1 MSTAVDML
9 LYFIYNELI
18 DNHSHQMNGGFLLL
32 QTLPVAAPLRSLL
45 FQLTDAELK
54 VQPACS
60 CSETHTTHFYSL
72 LIFTGGSGQLIL
84 SDQTITLTT
93 DTCYLLS
100 PGTSYSTDNQEM
112 TLYYYLITFTAIN
125 TAEFPEYCSEEL
137 LPGRQELIV
146 HPFTRVIRLAEELLM
161 NKNNADDVQFF
172 KRQLKFQE
180 LLLLLFE
187 HNYPSEQLPSPAD
200 SVEKTIQYMQENYT
214 ESITVKQ
221 LAELAGVTLWQY
233 TPIFQKLTGQRP
245 LDYLTELRINH
256 SKRFLLEST
265 KPLREI
271 ARLVGFSDEY
281 YFSRRFRQKTGIT
294 PGQYAHQQGRKRSV
308 KDWTGHEVDIPER
321 PRRIVYHGETLGD
334 LLALGVKPVGGDE
347 SFARNSVYKHRLKK
361 LANVG
366 FPLDPQ
372 LTASLSPDLIII
384 ANADER
390 AYRVVSGIAPTLTFD
405 SFAPLEHRMR
415 TLGSWLGKQHEA
427 EAWLDSFTTKNAAMW
442 QHLYT
447 DTLQRGET
455 ASALIYDHGN
465 HLFAMGM
472 SGLSTALYAPC
483 GLQATE
489 EIQAILDEGLGFAE
503 VDPARLRAYTGD
515 HIFMLIPERKD
526 SRKAMERLLQS
537 SIWSRLPAVRQDQVY
552 LLDGSKW
559 NSGDAL
565 TREKLLT
572 LLPKLLGGNT
582 ASS

>member
-1 MSTAVDML
+1 M
-9 LYFIYNELI
+9 
-18 DNHSHQMNGGFLLL
+18 L
-32 QTLPVAAPLRSLL
+32 QTLPIAAPLRSLL
-45 FQLTDAELK
+45 FQLTDAELN
-54 VQPACS
+54 VQPVGS

-84 SDQTITLTT
+84 SDQTLTLTT

-112 TLYYYLITFTAIN
+112 TLYYYLITFTAFN
-125 TAEFPEYCSEEL
+125 TAKFPQSYSEEL

-161 NKNNADDVQFF
+161 NKNKADDVQLF

-187 HNYPSEQLPSPAD
+187 HNYPSEQVPSPAD
-200 SVEKTIQYMQENYT
+200 SVEKTIQYIQEHYT

-233 TPIFQKLTGQRP
+233 TPIFQKLTGKKP

-256 SKRFLLEST
+256 SKRFLVESAE
-265 KPLREI
+265 PLREI

-294 PGQYAHQQGRKRSV
+294 PGQYAHQQGRKLTV
-308 KDWTGHEVDIPER
+308 TDWTGHKVDIPDR

-334 LLALGVKPVGGDE
+334 LLALGVKPIGGDE
-347 SFARNSVYKHRLKK
+347 AFARNSVYKHRLKK
-361 LANVG
+361 LSNVG

-372 LTASLSPDLIII
+372 LTASLNPDLIII
-384 ANADER
+384 ANADEK
-390 AYRVVSGIAPTLTFD
+390 AYGTVSSIAPTLTFD

-427 EAWLDSFTTKNAAMW
+427 EAWLHAFAAKNAAMW
-442 QHLYT
+442 QQLYT
-447 DTLQRGET
+447 DTLRPGES
-455 ASALIYDHGN
+455 ASALVYDHGN
-465 HLFAMGM
+465 HLYAMGM
-472 SGLSTALYAPC
+472 SGFSTALYAPY
-483 GLQATE
+483 GLQPTE
-489 EIQAILDEGLGFAE
+489 EIKAILDEGLGFAE
-503 VDPARLRAYTGD
+503 VDPARLPTYSGD
-515 HIFMLIPERKD
+515 HIFMFTPEDKD
-526 SRKAMERLLQS
+526 SLKAMERLLQS
-537 SIWSRLPAVRQDQVY
+537 PLWSNLPAVRQGHVY
-552 LLDGSKW
+552 LLEASKW

-572 LLPKLLGGNT
+572 LLPKLLGRGQSIG
-582 ASS
+582 SSNKYPDHYAQ

>member
-1 MSTAVDML
+1 M
-9 LYFIYNELI
+9 
-18 DNHSHQMNGGFLLL
+18 L
-32 QTLPVAAPLRSLL
+32 QTLPFATPLRSLL
-45 FQLTDAELK
+45 FQLNDAGLT
-54 VQPACS
+54 VQPAGF
-60 CSETHTTHFYSL
+60 CSESHTTDFYSL

-84 SDQTITLTT
+84 NDQTIILAT

-112 TLYYYLITFTAIN
+112 TLYYYLFTFTAIN
-125 TAEFPEYCSEEL
+125 TAEFPKYCSEEL

-146 HPFTRVIRLAEELLM
+146 HPFTKVIRLAEELLM
-161 NKNNADDVQFF
+161 DKNNADDVQLF

-187 HNYPSEQLPSPAD
+187 HNYPSEQVPSPAD
-200 SVEKTIQYMQENYT
+200 SVEKTVQYMQEHYT

-233 TPIFQKLTGQRP
+233 TPIFQKLTGKKP

-256 SKRFLLEST
+256 SKRFLLESAE
-265 KPLREI
+265 PLREI

-294 PGQYAHQQGRKRSV
+294 PGQYAHQQGRKLTV

-334 LLALGVKPVGGDE
+334 LLALGVKPIGGDE
-347 SFARNSVYKHRLKK
+347 AFARNSVYKHRLKK
-361 LANVG
+361 LSNVG
-366 FPLDPQ
+366 FPLDAQ
-372 LTASLSPDLIII
+372 LTASLNPDLIII

-390 AYRVVSGIAPTLTFD
+390 AYGAVAGIAPTLTFD

-427 EAWLDSFTTKNAAMW
+427 EAWLDSFTAKNAAMW
-442 QHLYT
+442 QQLYT
-447 DTLQRGET
+447 DTLLPGET
-455 ASALIYDHGN
+455 ASALFYDHGD
-465 HLFAMGM
+465 HLYAMGM

-483 GLQATE
+483 GLQPTE
-489 EIQAILDEGLGFAE
+489 VIKGILDEGLGFAE
-503 VDPARLRAYTGD
+503 VDPERLHAYTGD
-515 HIFMLIPERKD
+515 YIFMLIPERKD
-526 SRKAMERLLQS
+526 SRVAMERLLQS
-537 SIWSRLPAVRQDQVY
+537 SLWNSLPAVRQGHVY
-552 LLDGSKW
+552 LLDGNKW
-559 NSGDAL
+559 NSSDAL

-572 LLPKLLGGNT
+572 LLPKLLGGSIV
-582 ASS
+582 SSGN

>member
-18 DNHSHQMNGGFLLL
+18 DNDSHQMNGGFLLL

-45 FQLTDAELK
+45 FQLTDAELHI
-54 VQPACS
+54 QPAGS
-60 CSETHTTHFYSL
+60 CAKTLTTHFYRL

-100 PGTSYSTDNQEM
+100 PGTSYSTDNQET

-125 TAEFPEYCSEEL
+125 NAEFPEYYSEEL

-146 HPFTRVIRLAEELLM
+146 HPFTRVIRLAEDLLM
-161 NKNNADDVQFF
+161 SKKNADDVHFF
-172 KRQLKFQE
+172 KRQLRFQE

-187 HNYPSEQLPSPAD
+187 HNYPSEQVPSPAD
-200 SVEKTIQYMQENYT
+200 SVEKTIQYMQDHYT

-221 LAELAGVTLWQY
+221 LAELAGITLWQY
-233 TPIFQKLTGQRP
+233 TPIFQKLTGKRP
-245 LDYLTELRINH
+245 LDDLTELRINH
-256 SKRFLLEST
+256 SKRFLLESAE
-265 KPLREI
+265 PLREI

-294 PGQYAHQQGRKRSV
+294 PGQYAHQQGRKLTV

-321 PRRIVYHGETLGD
+321 PKRIVYHGETLGD
-334 LLALGVKPVGGDE
+334 LLALGIKPIGGDE
-347 SFARNSVYKHRLKK
+347 VFAWNRVYKHRLKK
-361 LANVG
+361 LSNVG
-366 FPLDPQ
+366 FPLDPK
-372 LTASLSPDLIII
+372 LTASLNPDLIII
-384 ANADER
+384 ANSDDK
-390 AYRVVSGIAPTLTFD
+390 AYRAVVDIAPTLTFD

-427 EAWLDSFTTKNAAMW
+427 EAWLDSFAAKNAAMW
-442 QHLYT
+442 QQLYMS
-447 DTLQRGET
+447 TLRPGET

-465 HLFAMGM
+465 HLYAMGM
-472 SGLSTALYAPC
+472 SGLSTALYAPN
-483 GLQATE
+483 GLQPTD
-489 EIQAILDEGLGFAE
+489 EIKAILDGELGFAE
-503 VDPARLRAYTGD
+503 VDPARLPFYAGD
-515 HIFMLIPERKD
+515 HIFMLIPERQD
-526 SRKAMERLLQS
+526 SRVAMEKLLDS
-537 SIWSRLPAVRQDQVY
+537 SLWKNIPAVRKGQAY

-559 NSGDAL
+559 NYGDAL

-572 LLPKLLGGNT
+572 LLPKLLGGG
-582 ASS
+582 